1 MYGGKYD
8 SELIWEKILKPKQY
22 FCLEVAN
29 YIVSWDYS
37 AHIHR
42 KENENYLY
50 NYLLSLLVISVLRHV
65 TELMWWLDA

>member
-1 MYGGKYD
+1 MLGSYYLKKMCIGGKYD

-22 FCLEVAN
+22 FYLEAAN

-42 KENENYLY
+42 KENENYL
-50 NYLLSLLVISVLRHV
+50 
-65 TELMWWLDA
+65 